1 MRDQFHNWRR
11 ASINDRVRTAY
22 AVSTF
27 PYQRRQP
34 TTIERE
40 IAAAAESRGETLSQV
55 FWSIAI
61 AAEPIRVRTVIA
73 MLVGA
78 RNAALVRSIE
88 YQIEWLT
95 DAGFIECSGGP
106 DMYVVCRRWWRDL
119 LAFGGHYDDAT
130 GLDHAANQAREEEE
144 ARQEGSG
151 SRGGTVAIESF
162 D

>member
-88 YQIEWLT
+88 YQIDWLA
-95 DAGFIECSGGP
+95 DAGYIELSGGP
-106 DMYVVCRRWWRDL
+106 EIYVVCRRW
-119 LAFGGHYDDAT
+119 
-130 GLDHAANQAREEEE
+130 
-144 ARQEGSG
+144 
-151 SRGGTVAIESF
+151 
-162 D
+162 